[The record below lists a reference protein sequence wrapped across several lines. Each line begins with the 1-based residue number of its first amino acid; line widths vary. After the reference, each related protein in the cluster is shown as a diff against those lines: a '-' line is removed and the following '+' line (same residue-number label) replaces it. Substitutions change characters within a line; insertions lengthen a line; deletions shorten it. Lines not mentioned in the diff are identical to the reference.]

1 VYGIKPITEY
11 LNTINTHEVI
21 FGLKNDLQHTADNPY
36 PLEWI
41 DLMITVTL
49 NPART
54 NLEAITNEQV
64 ACISARL
71 GNEITQLK
79 SSLKNQAFILT
90 KESQIELLIKKY
102 HSTLIILLDEAF
114 ENKNK
119 VIEKSDLLRTAYNE
133 IIICLDELLTFIEV
147 RFSSYLSLDERVPA
161 TYLLVSK
168 NELSQ
173 RLRKLETRLYK
184 LFTDHRIVDIVLNT
198 LYSFT
203 NRPKEDYPV
212 TFRELLYKKAL
223 IKELEI
229 LEDLEKKTCIYTAL
243 NERLIYLNFNSKAF
257 ANHFTERLAK
267 KINEFEN
274 ISDKLDQLLMY
285 FKEFNQMHRKPGVIF
300 NPQYRDIKTVLTNWF
315 VQEIFY
321 LEKKMH
327 LSVSPLQGN
336 TELPKQK
343 DSGEKQKQ
351 KVLCTLSTDQ
361 TGLILR
367 ASDELRILVAKSMSE
382 VFKTIVPHLSTP
394 YKEELSY
401 DGMRS
406 KSYVAEERDKHIAIE
421 TLERIIRKIKEY

>member
-1 VYGIKPITEY
+1 VFGTKPITEY
-11 LNTINTHEVI
+11 LNTLNTHEVI
-21 FGLKNDLQHTADNPY
+21 SGLMNDAQHTADNTY

-41 DLMITVTL
+41 DLVITVTL
-49 NPART
+49 NPAGT
-54 NLEAITNEQV
+54 NVKDVTNEQI

-71 GNEITQLK
+71 GKEITQLK
-79 SSLKNQAFILT
+79 SSLKNQAFVLT

-119 VIEKSDLLRTAYNE
+119 VIEKSDLLRTAYDE
-133 IIICLDELLTFIEV
+133 IIICLDELLSFIEV

-168 NELSQ
+168 KELRQ
-173 RLRKLETRLYK
+173 RLGKLKTRLYK
-184 LFTDHRIVDIVLNT
+184 LISDHRIVDIVINT

-203 NRPKEDYPV
+203 NRPKDDYAV
-212 TFRELLYKKAL
+212 TFRELLYKKTL

-229 LEDLEKKTCIYTAL
+229 LEDPEKKTCIYTAL

-257 ANHFTERLAK
+257 ANHFTERLAE

-274 ISDKLDQLLMY
+274 ISDKLDQLLVH

-300 NPQYRDIKTVLTNWF
+300 NPQYRDIKTVLSNWF

-321 LEKKMH
+321 LEKKMR
-327 LSVSPLQGN
+327 LSVIPLQSQP
-336 TELPKQK
+336 ELIKQKASSEKPKQK
-343 DSGEKQKQ
+343 
-351 KVLCTLSTDQ
+351 VMCVLSTDQ